1 MTPQQQ
7 QVADL
12 LSATNDWIKAREIAA
27 KTGVKAPRMIVWQ
40 LREMG
45 YDIWTHQ
52 AGQNSKGY
60 LFVSEPEQQR
70 AA

>member
-1 MTPQQQ
+1 MNPQQKL
-7 QVADL
+7 VAAYLQD
-12 LSATNDWIKAREIAA
+12 ADDWVSGKQLAA
-27 KTGVKAPRMIVWQ
+27 ATGVKAPRMIVWQ

-60 LFVSEPEQQR
+60 LFVSEPEQR
-70 AA
+70 MVA